1 MIDQQTY
8 RQGIEELN
16 KQLEQEKNDLIRT
29 MNAWKKDAE
38 KAKQDLFGKWQNA
51 KNDLEAIQTEW
62 CRMTLNRC
70 WCGKRNAQMDHIEC
84 TLDGMIRHARR
95 G

>member
-29 MNAWKKDAE
+29 INTFKKDAE
-38 KAKQDLFGKWQNA
+38 RDKQNLFGKWQA
-51 KNDLEAIQTEW
+51 ARNDIEAIQGLWDNFTAI
-62 CRMTLNRC
+62 RC
-70 WCGKRNAQMDHIEC
+70 FCGKRGPNMDHIDC
-84 TLDGMIRHARR
+84 AMNNAIKHARR